1 MKEPQEMRG
10 QWRGCETA
18 SHVGG
23 WRAEGGTVVSGGYF
37 LYVSV
42 NEPKRFS
49 DLYNDVRFIYNGA
62 RASSE
67 RIPFCTL
74 KARATLIT
82 CPLDTCKREEWC
94 RVVMKLL
101 YTKDSSLI
109 DLH

>member
-1 MKEPQEMRG
+1 MG
-10 QWRGCETA
+10 
-18 SHVGG
+18 GG
-23 WRAEGGTVVSGGYF
+23 WREEGGTVVSGGYF

-67 RIPFCTL
+67 RIPFFYSQS
-74 KARATLIT
+74 ARDFNHLS
-82 CPLDTCKREEWC
+82 PRHLLREEWG